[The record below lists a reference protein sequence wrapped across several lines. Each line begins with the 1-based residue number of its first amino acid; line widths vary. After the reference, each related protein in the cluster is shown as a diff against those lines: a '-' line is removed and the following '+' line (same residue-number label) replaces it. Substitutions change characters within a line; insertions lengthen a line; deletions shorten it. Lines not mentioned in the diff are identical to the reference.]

1 MRTLEGHSDDV
12 LGVAFSPDGSTLASG
27 SLDGTVLLWEIIP
40 DAGNAQVEEPFQ
52 ITADVNGDGVT
63 DIRDL
68 ALVAGRL
75 GKTAKNRADV
85 NGDSAVNILDLA
97 LVAGMMD
104 SVTVALPTTSDTT
117 VMLRAI
123 DVKQWLEEAR
133 LLVLADATSLR
144 GIEYLEDLLEA
155 LTPERTALLP
165 NYPNPFNPETWIP
178 YQLAREAGVQ
188 ISIYNSKGV
197 LVRKLDLG
205 LQPEGFYT
213 NRHHAAYWDGRNEGG
228 ELLASGLYV
237 YEFRAG
243 SYRASR
249 RMAIVR

>member
-1 MRTLEGHSDDV
+1 M
-12 LGVAFSPDGSTLASG
+12 
-27 SLDGTVLLWEIIP
+27 
-40 DAGNAQVEEPFQ
+40 
-52 ITADVNGDGVT
+52 
-63 DIRDL
+63 
-68 ALVAGRL
+68 
-75 GKTAKNRADV
+75 
-85 NGDSAVNILDLA
+85 NILDLA

-144 GIEYLEDLLEA
+144 GIEYLENLLEA

-188 ISIYNSKGV
+188 IINLQLEG
-197 LVRKLDLG
+197 RLG
-205 LQPEGFYT
+205 AEIGSGAP
-213 NRHHAAYWDGRNEGG
+213 AGG
-228 ELLASGLYV
+228 ILHQ
-237 YEFRAG
+237 
-243 SYRASR
+243 
-249 RMAIVR
+249 